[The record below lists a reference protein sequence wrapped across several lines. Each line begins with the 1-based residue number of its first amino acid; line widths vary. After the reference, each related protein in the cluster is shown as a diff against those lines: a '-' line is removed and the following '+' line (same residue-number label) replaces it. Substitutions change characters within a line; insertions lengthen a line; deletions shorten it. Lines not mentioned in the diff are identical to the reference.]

1 MSRRR
6 RVFSIIILITG
17 AFFWSCTS
25 PEVTY
30 FKARVVASY
39 DHDYR
44 AYVQG
49 LELHDGLFWEST
61 GQYGSSSLRVWNPQ
75 TGRKTQFKKIAK
87 VFAEGMTIWN
97 RKLYVLT
104 WRAGICFVFD
114 PGTFRELKR
123 FTYKGEGWGLT
134 HDDRY
139 LIMSDG
145 SDQLVFRDPE
155 TFDIVKR
162 IHVTLRGKSVSLL
175 NELEYD
181 RGQVWANIYQ
191 SKTIVSIDPSSG
203 EVTHVV
209 NLHNLPLDKDLTGT
223 EEVLNGIAIDK
234 DTGKFFVTG
243 KYWSKVYEIEFDST
257 NL

>member
-6 RVFSIIILITG
+6 WVFSIIILISG
-17 AFFWSCTS
+17 VIFWSCAS

-30 FKARVVASY
+30 YKARVVTSF

-61 GQYGSSSLRVWNPQ
+61 GQYGHSSLRVWDPG
-75 TGRKTQFKKIAK
+75 TGRKKQFKSLSK
-87 VFAEGMTIWN
+87 VFGEGMTLWKG
-97 RKLYVLT
+97 KLYVLT

-114 PGTFRELKR
+114 PGTFRELKQ
-123 FTYKGEGWGLT
+123 FKYTGEGWGLT
-134 HDDRY
+134 HNNQF

-155 TFDIVKR
+155 TFEVVKR

-181 RGQVWANIYQ
+181 RGQIWANIYQ
-191 SKTIVSIDPSSG
+191 SKTIVSIDSSNG
-203 EVTHVV
+203 EVTHVI

-234 DTGKFFVTG
+234 ATGKFFVTG

-257 NL
+257 DL